1 MSLTAQTNSPHQ
13 QVQVYGRE
21 RSDAWRGTK
30 AVTLAFMVT
39 GLAALVIGVFF
50 GPLQALN
57 YAGLDAYSAMQPAVK
72 SYYQGLTVHGVMN
85 AFVFTT
91 FFMSGLM
98 YYLTARELEEAPS
111 LVASWTIFA
120 VMFLGFALTLGS
132 IAANQ
137 ASVLY
142 TFYAPM
148 LANGAFYIGLG
159 LVFGG
164 SWFVG
169 LQILNMRQRWRMKN
183 PGRVTPLAAWMSAVT
198 MIMWFIGSLGAVS
211 AIILWHLPAAMGWIS
226 GMPPMITRTLFW
238 WTGHPIVYFWLM
250 PAYIS
255 WYTLV
260 PRQVGGVLISDPL
273 ARVSFILLM
282 IFSLPVG
289 THHQLMDAGIPPVMR
304 AIVIFLTFSVV
315 LPSLLTAFTVGA
327 SLEYAARHKGG
338 QGAFQ
343 WFSTLPWH
351 DPSVT
356 AQVLAML
363 LFIIGGASGLVNA
376 SWAVNAVV
384 HNTTW
389 VPGHF
394 HATVASASA
403 LTFFGVAFWMIPHLT
418 SRPLAFPRL
427 ALWGSWGWFVG
438 MFLFSNGMMV
448 AGLLGVPRRAWVSG
462 MTSGGGFASFYGN
475 ASLPLWI
482 VGISGVIL
490 GAAAFSILV
499 VLFASLF
506 WPRAQNFSPPA
517 IPFTTAFG
525 SPHGT
530 RMVAAMDRLW
540 LWTAIS
546 VFVLAAIYVPVLWS
560 EQARNIPLA
569 GMRVW

>member
-1 MSLTAQTNSPHQ
+1 MSLS
-13 QVQVYGRE
+13 VQMVSIEETVVDEWAGIK
-21 RSDAWRGTK
+21 SVA
-30 AVTLAFMVT
+30 LAYVVSGF
-39 GLAALVIGVFF
+39 AALVIGVFF

-57 YAGLDAYSAMQPAVK
+57 YAGYDTYATLQPAIK

-98 YYLTARELEEAPS
+98 YYLSARELDERPG
-111 LVASWTIFA
+111 LVASWIIFG
-120 VMFLGFALTLGS
+120 VMFAGFILTLGS

-137 ASVLY
+137 ATVLY

-148 LANGAFYIGLG
+148 LANGAFYIGLA
-159 LVFGG
+159 LVFGA
-164 SWFVG
+164 SWFTG
-169 LQILNMRQRWRMKN
+169 LQILNMRQRWRRKN
-183 PGRVTPLAAWMSAVT
+183 PGHVTPLVAWMSAVT
-198 MIMWFIGSLGAVS
+198 MIMWFIGSLGVVA
-211 AIILWHLPAAMGWIS
+211 AIALWHLPAALGWVD

-255 WYTLV
+255 WYALI

-282 IFSLPVG
+282 VFSLPVG

-304 AIVIFLTFSVV
+304 AIVIFLTFTVV
-315 LPSLLTAFTVGA
+315 MPSLLTAFTVGG
-327 SLEYAARHKGG
+327 SLEYAARRKGAKG
-338 QGAFQ
+338 TFR
-343 WFSTLPWH
+343 WFTALPWG
-351 DPSVT
+351 DPSVA

-376 SWAVNAVV
+376 SWVVNAVI

-403 LTFFGVAFWMIPHLT
+403 LTFFGVAFWLIPHLT
-418 SRPLAFPRL
+418 GRPLAFPRL
-427 ALWGSWGWFVG
+427 ALWGTWGWFVG
-438 MFLFSNGMMV
+438 MFLFSNAMMV
-448 AGLLGVPRRAWVSG
+448 AGLMGVPRRAWISG
-462 MTSGGGFASFYGN
+462 MTGGGGFAQFYQN
-475 ASLPLWI
+475 ASVPLLI
-482 VGISGVIL
+482 VGLAGVIL
-490 GAAAFSILV
+490 GVAALLIFIS
-499 VLFASLF
+499 LFASLV
-506 WPRAQNFSPPA
+506 WPRPIRFVAPA
-517 IPFTTAFG
+517 IPFSTAFG

-530 RMVAAMDRLW
+530 RMVAQMDRLW

-546 VFVLAAIYVPVLWS
+546 VFVLAAVYVPVLLS
-560 EQARNIPLA
+560 EQAQNVPLA